1 MTNRAFLGSI
11 GRINIDYGH
20 TSQGC
25 FVVYELSELIEAPI
39 MLFASLDLLNRAS
52 LSETLEIFK
61 DYQIRSVSGLRN
73 QLFGDAMVRVSME
86 SSLIA
91 RKFLQMSLSTLRAT
105 TLKICLDVINLGSN
119 LLDLLS
125 GERFSHRID
134 CDVLNTKINTKSIR
148 WFGFLRL
155 GNIDYNTEIE
165 GTSFENEIGL
175 TPNPVKPRSMVIT
188 NQNWKLDST
197 VESQQRDP
205 VKSFPGHDS
214 LIIDNSSIWRKFWFD
229 RLISLIGFGCFGNC
243 PNSHLSGDTKLF
255 PNLMI
260 NNLLQFDFICCM
272 KLKSI
277 LCNEVAGG
285 IKLMHSLKESL
296 GLLRRSFKFDLKSL
310 HHSIDIK
317 NL

>member
-1 MTNRAFLGSI
+1 
-11 GRINIDYGH
+11 
-20 TSQGC
+20 
-25 FVVYELSELIEAPI
+25 
-39 MLFASLDLLNRAS
+39 ML

-86 SSLIA
+86 SSLFA

-105 TLKICLDVINLGSN
+105 TLKICLD
-119 LLDLLS
+119 
-125 GERFSHRID
+125 
-134 CDVLNTKINTKSIR
+134 
-148 WFGFLRL
+148 
-155 GNIDYNTEIE
+155 
-165 GTSFENEIGL
+165 
-175 TPNPVKPRSMVIT
+175 
-188 NQNWKLDST
+188 
-197 VESQQRDP
+197 
-205 VKSFPGHDS
+205 
-214 LIIDNSSIWRKFWFD
+214 
-229 RLISLIGFGCFGNC
+229 RLISLIGFGCLGNC

-272 KLKSI
+272 KLKSL

-317 NL
+317 NLWRYKSNGRSRTAFSPP